1 MEELLVH
8 PHTVK
13 SALDRGESIVF
24 LDVRSPSSWAA
35 SGQQMP
41 GAIRLPLDE
50 VGAHA
55 DALPRDRDVDVVAYC
70 TGQNQ
75 ATSARAARILREHG
89 HEHAHV
95 LQWGFRAWL
104 RAHYA
109 AEPKRPPASPTGA
122 DPRPV
127 CGAAHP

>member
-1 MEELLVH
+1 MDELLVY

-13 SALDRGESIVF
+13 AALDRGESIVF

-35 SGQQMP
+35 SGRQMP

-55 DALPRDRDVDVVAYC
+55 AALPRDREMVAYC

-75 ATSARAARILREHG
+75 ATSIRAARILREHG
-89 HEHAHV
+89 HEHAHA

-109 AEPKRPPASPTGA
+109 AEPKQPRASPAGA
-122 DPRPV
+122 GPCSV
-127 CGAAHP
+127 CGTAHP

>member
-1 MEELLVH
+1 MDELLVH
-8 PHTVK
+8 PQTVRA
-13 SALDRGESIVF
+13 ALDRGEAIVF

-35 SGQQMP
+35 SVRQMP

-55 DALPRDRDVDVVAYC
+55 DALPRDREVVAYC

-75 ATSARAARILREHG
+75 ATSARAARILRDHG

-109 AEPKRPPASPTGA
+109 AEPKPPRASPTGA
-122 DPRPV
+122 GACPE
-127 CGAAHP
+127 CGTPHP